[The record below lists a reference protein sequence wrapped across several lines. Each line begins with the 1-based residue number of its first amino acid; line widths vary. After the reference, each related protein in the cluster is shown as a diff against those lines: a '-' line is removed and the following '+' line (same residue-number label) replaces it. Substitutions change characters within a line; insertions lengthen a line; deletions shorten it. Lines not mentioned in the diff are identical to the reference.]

1 LAITIKGG
9 KDSANATLSLL
20 SVTDLQK
27 QMEYFRTKEIL
38 GQPVGKLAKNHMV
51 RDRGKK
57 DKDKRAAEGDTKV
70 YAYAG
75 TMVYAHANSYG
86 AVGYRY
92 GEGPATWLSA
102 QRPNTDMLP
111 SYDIQIDEALAKK
124 RLQVVL
130 ALGRAFR
137 SRLITPT
144 EAMTVK
150 VYERCLRHLVVS
162 IWNKGS

>member
-1 LAITIKGG
+1 
-9 KDSANATLSLL
+9 
-20 SVTDLQK
+20 
-27 QMEYFRTKEIL
+27 MEYFRTKEIL